1 MTNMEL
7 LEAMTGI
14 DGRFIENARPKP
26 KKRGLTRMI
35 LIAALILFSGQ
46 LDYSSGILG
55 AYTIKIAVGKVNLS
69 FAQAFTSGIDGTP

>member
-26 KKRGLTRMI
+26 KKRGTMPI
-35 LIAALILFSGQ
+35 PIFPLFFPLRAPIRTG
-46 LDYSSGILG
+46 
-55 AYTIKIAVGKVNLS
+55 T
-69 FAQAFTSGIDGTP
+69 AF